1 MFIHDFSDK
10 VLVATGAASGMGLLT
25 CQKFCELGG
34 AAVLTDI
41 NEEALDAAVKSITER
56 GGKAIGVLCDVRK
69 YDEVMAACKAA
80 KDTFGSLDVVLNTA
94 GGAEMRMLNQT
105 GRFFEVPIEVF
116 DWGIDVNLK
125 GQLYFCHAAMKIMSE
140 QKSGVIINLG
150 SITGLEGSPT
160 NIAYSTAK
168 SAAMNGLTKSVAQ
181 AGAPYDVRCVCVA
194 PGPVLTRPGMA
205 NMRTAVGFAAEP
217 IEIVEMFLYLASP
230 MARSVTG
237 TTILMDGGRS
247 IMFDKYNG
255 DFGKYKN

>member
-1 MFIHDFSDK
+1 MFVHDFSGK
-10 VLVATGAASGMGLLT
+10 VILATGAASGMGLLV
-25 CQKFCELGG
+25 CQKFAELGG
-34 AAVLTDI
+34 AAVLADI
-41 NEEALDAAVKSITER
+41 DKDALDAAVKSITDK

-69 YDEVMAACKAA
+69 YDEVTAACAAA
-80 KDTFGSLDVVLNTA
+80 KDTFGSLDVVVNTA
-94 GGAEMRMLNQT
+94 GGAEMRMLKQT

-125 GQLYFCHAAMKIMSE
+125 GQFYFCHAAMKIMSE
-140 QKSGVIINLG
+140 QKSGVIINVG

-160 NIAYSTAK
+160 NVAYSTAK
-168 SAAMNGLTKSVAQ
+168 SAAMNGLTTSVAQ

-247 IMFDKYNG
+247 IMFNKLSG
-255 DFGKYKN
+255 DFGKYQ